1 MKRLVYVHVMILYIF
16 DLKIYKN
23 RKRYNLYTMIFK
35 ESVDPEEYFIATYEL
50 EGAVSL
56 KNAAW
61 ELAIGQSVGN
71 PNVRN
76 QWETDELFEKY
87 SAKVIGD
94 ETVLANIKR
103 GKIDIAFP
111 IVNTNWKE
119 DGITQ
124 LMVQVMGGQLDID
137 NVKYCRL
144 LRLQFPDKVKSY
156 FLGPKYGI
164 TGIRDYL
171 NLHDKPLFGGIVKPK
186 TGITPD
192 LLLNMVKEMVEGGVN
207 FIKEDEILSNPD
219 FCPISVRVPLIMDY
233 IKSTG
238 KRVIYAVC
246 INSDYPYVIDRVK
259 EVHALGGNAVHINF
273 WNGLG
278 VYKAVRELDLPI
290 FVHFQKSGDKILT
303 DESHRFSIDFNVICQ
318 LAGMMGVDFI
328 HAGMW
333 GGYCS
338 DEKEKLANNLA
349 TLHEHNVMPAL
360 SCGMH
365 PGIVNAITKHFG
377 KEFMAN
383 TGGALHGHPNGTVN
397 GARAMRSAIDHNFDC
412 EQYKI
417 AIEKWG
423 IIT

>member
-1 MKRLVYVHVMILYIF
+1 
-16 DLKIYKN
+16 
-23 RKRYNLYTMIFK
+23 MIFVD
-35 ESVDPEEYFIATYEL
+35 SVNENDNFIATYEL

-56 KNAAW
+56 RDAAW

-76 QWETDELFEKY
+76 KWESDEMFANY
-87 SAKVIGD
+87 SAKVLGN
-94 ETVLANIKR
+94 ESELAKIKR
-103 GKIDIAFP
+103 GIINIAFP

-144 LRLQFPDKVKSY
+144 LNLKFPEKVTSC

-164 TGIRDYL
+164 TGIRDFL
-171 NLHDKPLFGGIVKPK
+171 GVHDKPLLGGIVKPK

-192 LLLNMVKEMVEGGVN
+192 ILLKLVQELVEGGVN
-207 FIKEDEILSNPD
+207 FIKEDEILSNPE

-238 KRVIYAVC
+238 KKVVYAVC
-246 INSDYPYVIDRVK
+246 INSDFPYVIDRVK
-259 EVHALGGNAVHINF
+259 QVYELGGNAVHINF

-303 DESHRFSIDFNVICQ
+303 DINHRFSISFDVICQ

-333 GGYCS
+333 GGYS
-338 DEKEKLANNLA
+338 STDTDELTTILD
-349 TLHEHNVMPAL
+349 TLHKHNVMPAL

-365 PGIVNAITKHFG
+365 PGIVNAIKQKFG
-377 KEFMAN
+377 NEFMAN
-383 TGGALHGHPNGTVN
+383 TGGAIHGHPGGSLN
-397 GARAMRSAIDHNFDC
+397 GAIAMRSAIDQNFDC
-412 EQYKI
+412 EQYKM

-423 IIT
+423 LVSL